1 MKILLDIGN
10 SRLKWA
16 WQQAHDFFSQGAL
29 DYHQAHFIDRLHQH
43 WQNLPQADSLAIAT
57 VSHQSIAERII
68 DLAKQLWP
76 AIYII
81 QAQTSAQKC
90 GVKNAY
96 RHPEKLGIDRWLA
109 LIAAHHKQPGN
120 CWVVDCGTAI
130 TMDYLHADGQHKGG
144 LICPGLHMMR
154 QSLSQNTQLL
164 PAIEQDYV
172 TGLADFTEAA
182 IYSGTLLAASG
193 LIEQSIQNLDKKARL
208 ILTGGDASRIAPHLN
223 HDTHIEPDLV
233 LTGLSLYC
241 ED

>member
-16 WQQAHDFFSQGAL
+16 WQQEHDFFNQPAL
-29 DYHQAHFIDRLHQH
+29 DYRQPQFIDHLHQH
-43 WQNLPQADSLAIAT
+43 WQNLPPADSLAIAT

-68 DLAKQLWP
+68 ILAKRLWP
-76 AIYII
+76 TIQII
-81 QAQTSAQKC
+81 QAQASAEKC

-96 RHPEKLGIDRWLA
+96 RQPEKLGIDRWLA
-109 LIAAHHKQPGN
+109 LIAAHHKWLGN

-130 TMDYLHADGQHKGG
+130 TVDYLHADGRHKGG

-172 TGLADFTEAA
+172 TGLTDFTEAA
-182 IYSGTLLAASG
+182 IYSGTLLAACG
-193 LIEQSIQNLDKKARL
+193 LIEQSMQSLDENARL
-208 ILTGGDASRIAPHLN
+208 ILTGGDASRIAPHLKY
-223 HDTHIEPDLV
+223 DTHIEPNLV